1 MPEVT
6 INIGGRPFQVACQE
20 GEEHFL
26 QSAAALLDNEA
37 STLMD
42 QIGRLPEAR
51 MLLMAGLMLAD
62 KAAGTDDQMK
72 VLEDK
77 VAQQAAWIEEL
88 QSRPQ
93 PEPTR
98 VEVAVIPDEVT
109 QTLAE
114 LAARAEALADAAE
127 EKAAV
132 A

>member
-26 QSAAALLDNEA
+26 QAAAGLLDNEA
-37 STLMD
+37 ASLMD
-42 QIGRLPEAR
+42 QIGRLPESR

-62 KAAGTDDQMK
+62 KAAGADDQMK
-72 VLEDK
+72 ALEDK
-77 VAQQAAWIEEL
+77 VAQQQAWIEEL
-88 QSRPQ
+88 QGRPQ
-93 PEPTR
+93 PEPQR

-114 LAARAEALADAAE
+114 LAARAEALAEAAE

-132 A
+132 G